1 MELAAVLKIFEAF
14 SVDLTGDVPLV
25 FFLAVVPP
33 LAIAFGI
40 GLEVGVL
47 RDLALGEV
55 PSRFF
60 RLGLVFVSPSRRFFL
75 LVASFLLAGFCFF
88 KAFKGHSSRAKE
100 RIAAL
105 PWQKK
110 DVAISR
116 ELLFFS
122 RSTVRKFGRHR
133 TKISGQARNL

>member
-1 MELAAVLKIFEAF
+1 MDFPAVLKIFELF
-14 SVDLTGDVPLV
+14 RVDLTGDVPLV
-25 FFLAVVPP
+25 FFLAVGPP

-47 RDLALGEV
+47 LDLALGEV
-55 PSRFF
+55 PARFF
-60 RLGLVFVSPSRRFFL
+60 RLGLVFVPPSRGFFL

-88 KAFKGHSSRAKE
+88 KAFMGHSNWAKE

-110 DVAISR
+110 DVVISR

-122 RSTVRKFGRHR
+122 RSTVRKFRRHR

>member
-1 MELAAVLKIFEAF
+1 MELAVVLKIFEVF
-14 SVDLTGDVPLV
+14 GVDLTGDVPLV

-33 LAIAFGI
+33 LAIAFDI
-40 GLEVGVL
+40 GREVGVL

-55 PSRFF
+55 PARFF
-60 RLGLVFVSPSRRFFL
+60 PMGLVFVPPTRGFFL

-88 KAFKGHSSRAKE
+88 KAFKGHSKGTKE

-116 ELLFFS
+116 EVLFFS